1 MNNYKPYLS
10 FNELLKVIDVLT
22 WVEVLKTGDR
32 VVYKGRLKDINP
44 IEMSDYR
51 VYKIMPCATS
61 RETYL
66 EIDVY

>member
-1 MNNYKPYLS
+1 MRFEQIVSVLD
-10 FNELLKVIDVLT
+10 ILT
-22 WVEVLKTGDR
+22 WVEVLKTGDG

-44 IEMSDYR
+44 VEMADYR
-51 VYKIMPCATS
+51 VYRVIPCGSS

>member
-1 MNNYKPYLS
+1 MK
-10 FNELLKVIDVLT
+10 FDELLKVLDVLT
-22 WVEVLKTGDR
+22 WVEVLKTGDG

-44 IEMSDYR
+44 AEMSDYR
-51 VYKIMPCATS
+51 VYKVIPCATS

>member
-1 MNNYKPYLS
+1 MI
-10 FNELLKVIDVLT
+10 FEELLKVLDVLT
-22 WVEVLKTGDR
+22 WVEVLKTGDG

-44 IEMSDYR
+44 TDMSGYR
-51 VYKIMPCATS
+51 VYRVIPCGSS